1 MKEYKKKVK
10 REYKSMLLRT
20 FDMGGSSLEMNLYI
34 ASFVFSLHKA
44 QPDKITPDIVN
55 EMVKLFLIYR
65 LWLKLIK
72 IKNVLCLQIKF
83 RIKR

>member
-55 EMVKLFLIYR
+55 EMVTAVFDLPVMVEAHKN
-65 LWLKLIK
+65 
-72 IKNVLCLQIKF
+72 KNVLCLQIKF
-83 RIKR
+83 SIKR